1 MPMAELGTMGTI
13 INPSQD
19 PWERLPLSMLLLFA
33 GIAGPGATIL
43 RSTVPYLKKHY
54 PLRAKHTIGDC
65 FQIVAIQAI
74 LITMYGG
81 NLSYD
86 LPRHPDSW
94 LNQNRV
100 AVMAALLTSFTAV
113 YYLCW
118 AYAFPKLTEEQRPAQ
133 AANVIRIGVKFT
145 LFCGWALS
153 GEFITMM
160 NTHPLELTPDIWEPT
175 NYVTLGI
182 NALYMWELLFR
193 DLRPVNVI
201 HHGIACMGFTS
212 YMEWSNLLEPGRSV
226 VTMPIMGSLIEV
238 FCCMGTVAY
247 RFLPKGKLLHR
258 LMLGIMAFVLVSYNL
273 LLVGYLSVLIGY
285 NDLFSFSWGKICMPS
300 LALFTYP
307 AQMNM
312 ARVFWVLAKK
322 SKPEPKDAPAEID
335 PEAISERS
343 GEVIR
348 RRPISLRKE

>member
-13 INPSQD
+13 ILPSKNPF
-19 PWERLPLSMLLLFA
+19 ERLPLSMLLLFA
-33 GIAGPGATIL
+33 GVAGPGATIL

-54 PLRAKHTIGDC
+54 PLRVKHTYGDC
-65 FQIVAIQAI
+65 LQIIAIQAI
-74 LITMYGG
+74 LITMYMM
-81 NLSYD
+81 NISYD
-86 LPRHPDSW
+86 LPRHPESW
-94 LNQNRV
+94 LNEHRV
-100 AVMAALLTSFTAV
+100 PVMASLLTIYTAV
-113 YYLCW
+113 YYLCR
-118 AYAFPKLTEEQRPAQ
+118 AYAFQKLPEDQRPAQ
-133 AANVIRIGVKFT
+133 AANIIRIAVKFS
-145 LFCGWALS
+145 LFCVWALS
-153 GEFITMM
+153 GEFVTMM

-182 NALYMWELLFR
+182 NSLYMWELLFR

-201 HHGIACMGFTS
+201 HHGIANMGFTS
-212 YMEWSNLLEPGRSV
+212 YMEWSNLLEPGRTV

-238 FCCMGTVAY
+238 FCCMGTMAY
-247 RFLPKGKLLHR
+247 RFLPKGKFLQR
-258 LMLGIMAFVLVSYNL
+258 LMLGVMAFVLVSYNL

-322 SKPEPKDAPAEID
+322 SKPEPKDAPLIE
-335 PEAISERS
+335 EKSEVVS
-343 GEVIR
+343 EGAAIR
-348 RRPISLRKE
+348 RRRLSVRKE